1 MHLTKTG
8 KKKNFSE
15 LIEMIRIHH
24 KMEAEDKAK
33 KQKEE
38 IESSAAS
45 GWNEGLEASKLGII
59 TE

>member
-1 MHLTKTG
+1 
-8 KKKNFSE
+8 
-15 LIEMIRIHH
+15 MIRIHH